1 MQLVVSGGGFRLGRK
16 SLLSALRASLS
27 RIGQD
32 KVDLYQVTEI
42 SFDMIVCTQAD
53 VV

>member
-16 SLLSALRASLS
+16 SLLSALRASLK

-32 KVDLYQVTEI
+32 KVDLYQVREI
-42 SFDMIVCTQAD
+42 SFDMMRVHAS
-53 VV
+53 

>member
-16 SLLSALRASLS
+16 SLLSALRASLKG
-27 RIGQD
+27 IGQD

-42 SFDMIVCTQAD
+42 SFDMMRVHTS
-53 VV
+53 